1 MVTQIG
7 EKRMHLHSF
16 VLKDVFRRKTKLVV
30 AVLGVV
36 VAAAAIV
43 AVITTF
49 SAATEGF
56 HEATN
61 KFGANII
68 VRPEVESI
76 PLVDG
81 YTSMG
86 SLYAGNNYIEESD
99 IPKIYTIRDNASLS
113 VVAPRLYGIAELEGS
128 SVVVMGVDP
137 EQEMNLKPW
146 WNIQGHWISSEN
158 TGQPEVLVGS
168 DIAIPLGLKEG
179 SMITLSKDNIPID
192 VQIAGVI
199 ESTGDNEDS
208 YIILPLATSQ
218 YLLSQEG
225 KVSSLE
231 VRALCTACPVEEMS
245 RQIEGVLPGMEARAM
260 SQIVQNE
267 MAIVNHTKSSAM
279 AVSIITLLVS
289 TLTVASTMLASVN
302 EKMKEIGIMRAIGA
316 SDTQVVS
323 MLFFEGAIIGIVGGC
338 IGFLIGTLV
347 SFVTAPM
354 LVSVIPDPMWNLL
367 LPVVGICMLTGMIA
381 SLVPAK
387 RAIGIDPAEV
397 LRSV

>member
-1 MVTQIG
+1 
-7 EKRMHLHSF
+7 MHLHSF
-16 VLKDVFRRKTKLVV
+16 VMKDVFRRKTKLVV

-43 AVITTF
+43 AVVTTF

-56 HEATN
+56 HEASN

-86 SLYAGNNYIEESD
+86 SLYTGNNYIEESEIPRIYD
-99 IPKIYTIRDNASLS
+99 IKDNASLS
-113 VVAPRLYGIAELEGS
+113 VVAPRLYGIAGLGGS

-137 EQEMNLKPW
+137 EQEKELKPW
-146 WNIQGHWISSEN
+146 WNIQGQWISSEDAEKV
-158 TGQPEVLVGS
+158 EVLVGS
-168 DIAIPLGLKEG
+168 DLARPLDLEEG
-179 SMITLSKDNIPID
+179 SMITLSRDNVSLD
-192 VQIAGVI
+192 ARVAGVI
-199 ESTGDNEDS
+199 ESTGGNEDA
-208 YIILPLATSQ
+208 YVILPLAASQ

-225 KVSSLE
+225 RVSSLE
-231 VRALCTACPVEEMS
+231 VRALCNACPVEDMS
-245 RQIEGVLPGMEARAM
+245 QQIEGIFPGLEARAM

-267 MAIVNHTKSSAM
+267 MLVVNHTKSSAM

-302 EKMKEIGIMRAIGA
+302 EKIKEIGIMRAIGA
-316 SDTQVVS
+316 SDAQIVS
-323 MLFFEGAIIGIVGGC
+323 MLFLEGGIIGFVGGG
-338 IGFLIGTLV
+338 IGFLIGTLA
-347 SFVTAPM
+347 SFAAAPM
-354 LVSVIPDPMWNLL
+354 LVSATPDPMWDVL
-367 LPVVGICMLTGMIA
+367 LPVVTICMLTGMIA
-381 SLVPAK
+381 SLAPAK
-387 RAIGIDPAEV
+387 RALGIDPAEV